1 MTTINNMQNAYFELT
16 TRTIY
21 EAMQQLGLPIDEPDK
36 LISRLKRLD
45 FGLPAEDEFAAIVNW
60 IGKCELIHKLDQAQ
74 VPLESKNYYRVPDF
88 IAFFRYKESI
98 VPVLI
103 EVKTTKTKRLS
114 WKPEFYNGLVRY
126 AKKLRLPL
134 LIAWKYKP
142 FNIWTLFE
150 CKHLAKRLKNFSMD
164 FGPAM
169 KQTLMSQLVGDF
181 SVVFKPNIGLHFVLR
196 KNYRIST
203 STDETK
209 AELWQMTI
217 EDAYFTASDGARI
230 TELGTGLWAL
240 LLCAPL
246 EENTDQIDNARVRL
260 SFTIAEKMQGEWAHR
275 MLPTLVRLNL
285 NKEHDINW
293 RHVLYGRNLPIK
305 FDLLKEAIFNDAT
318 KGIIEYTLEAQ
329 PHTKPAFL
337 HDD

>member
-1 MTTINNMQNAYFELT
+1 MTPIDNRQSAYFELT

-36 LISRLKRLD
+36 LIGRLKKLD

-60 IGKCELIHKLDQAQ
+60 MGKCELIHKLDQAQ
-74 VPLESKNYYRVPDF
+74 VPLESKNDYRVPDF
-88 IAFFRYKESI
+88 IAFFRYKEAT

-134 LIAWKYKP
+134 LVAWKYKP
-142 FNIWTLFE
+142 FSMWALFE
-150 CKHLAKRLKNFSMD
+150 CRHFTKKLNNFSVD
-164 FGPAM
+164 FGSAM

-196 KNYRIST
+196 KNHKIST
-203 STDETK
+203 STGEPGS
-209 AELWQMTI
+209 ELWQMTI

-230 TELGTGLWAL
+230 TELGAGLWAL

-246 EENTDQIDNARVRL
+246 EENTEHVDDARVRL
-260 SFTIAEKMQGEWAHR
+260 NFTISEQMQGEWAHR
-275 MLPTLVRLNL
+275 MLPALVRSKL
-285 NKEHDINW
+285 NKDQAINW
-293 RHVLYGRNLPIK
+293 RHVLYSRNLPIK
-305 FDLLKEAIFNDAT
+305 FDLLKDAIF
-318 KGIIEYTLEAQ
+318 GVGCQ
-329 PHTKPAFL
+329 
-337 HDD
+337 